1 MDKYFDFFLS
11 QWGQP
16 EIATPVSERTLHRFR
31 GKLPDTLLGYWSH
44 YGFAGYHHGLL
55 WMVNP
60 DDYEHALESWIGD
73 TPIMEQD
80 AYYVIARSAF
90 GKLYLWGERTG
101 YLYDIDP
108 QTGVIYKNNDDDE
121 GRLIR
126 KGLSEKAMMFFWSVI
141 KPDSSDEN
149 DDDIQPL
156 FDRALKR
163 LGPCT
168 ADEMY
173 AFTPAPFL
181 GGARRVEN
189 LEKVNVHIQL
199 DLLAQFG
206 HRELLDFEGMKRKAF
221 GG

>member
-1 MDKYFDFFLS
+1 MDEYFDYFLS
-11 QWGQP
+11 QWGQSLQ
-16 EIATPVSERTLHRFR
+16 ATPVSPQTLQRFR
-31 GKLPDTLLGYWSH
+31 GKLPDTLLGYWAR

-90 GKLYLWGERTG
+90 GKLYLWGECTG

-108 QTGVIYKNNDDDE
+108 QTGVIYKNDRGQE
-121 GRLIR
+121 KRLPNAR
-126 KGLSEKAMMFFWSVI
+126 DAMIFWGAKDTDMV
-141 KPDSSDEN
+141 DEN
-149 DDDIQPL
+149 DDKVQPM
-156 FDRALKR
+156 FDRALKK
-163 LGPCT
+163 LGPCN

-173 AFTPAPFL
+173 AFSPAPFL
-181 GGARRVEN
+181 GGARRVDT
-189 LEKVNVHIQL
+189 LQKVNVHIQL

-206 HRELLDFEGMKRKAF
+206 RREMLDFEGMKRKAF

>member
-1 MDKYFDFFLS
+1 MGRKS
-11 QWGQP
+11 AHG
-16 EIATPVSERTLHRFR
+16 FR
-31 GKLPDTLLGYWSH
+31 Y
-44 YGFAGYHHGLL
+44 
-55 WMVNP
+55 N
-60 DDYEHALESWIGD
+60 
-73 TPIMEQD
+73 
-80 AYYVIARSAF
+80 
-90 GKLYLWGERTG
+90 
-101 YLYDIDP
+101 IDP
-108 QTGVIYKNNDDDE
+108 QTGVIYKNNHDDE
-121 GRLIR
+121 GKLIR
-126 KGLSEKAMMFFWSVI
+126 KGLGENAMMSFWSAKDTDMI
-141 KPDSSDEN
+141 DEN

>member
-1 MDKYFDFFLS
+1 MDEDFDFFLTRC
-11 QWGQP
+11 GQP
-16 EIATPVSERTLHRFR
+16 EGATPVSPQTLQRFR
-31 GKLPDTLLGYWSH
+31 GKLPDTLLGYWAR

-73 TPIMEQD
+73 TTIMEQD
-80 AYYVIARSAF
+80 AYYVIARGAF

-121 GRLIR
+121 DRFIR
-126 KGLSEKAMMFFWSVI
+126 KGLGETAMKYFWSGM
-141 KPDSSDEN
+141 KPDREDEN
-149 DDDIQPL
+149 DDKVQPM
-156 FDRALKR
+156 FDRALKK
-163 LGPCT
+163 LGPCN

-173 AFTPAPFL
+173 AFSPALFL
-181 GGARRVEN
+181 GGARRVDN
-189 LEKVNVHIQL
+189 LQKVNVHVQL
-199 DLLAQFG
+199 DLLAQFA
-206 HRELLDFEGMKRKAF
+206 HRELLDFDGMKRKAF